1 MKSDERVKYSVLL
14 DIYGDLLT
22 EKQKSVFSM
31 YVNEDLSIVEIAEMQ
46 EMSRQAVSDTVKTV
60 TARITDLE
68 DKLKIGTRQS
78 MIEDKIDEMLENT
91 EDEAT
96 REDLNFIR
104 NILLGD

>member
-91 EDEAT
+91 EDEDT